1 VEWCQYELLY
11 LDGYEASIRQ
21 IELSNVFIT
30 VLNPCQLT
38 VPAKS
43 LDRRA
48 LLIDNRVM
56 ELTDTTPV
64 HLIHVD
70 PEINMA
76 RFYGIELQPTLFG
89 EVSVLRTWGRI
100 GTNGQAMMVT
110 YDDEALA
117 SEALHNLE
125 KQKLRRGYV
134 PVGE

>member
-1 VEWCQYELLY
+1 MRLFQDV
-11 LDGYEASIRQ
+11 LDHWTTVGSIR
-21 IELSNVFIT
+21 F
-30 VLNPCQLT
+30 
-38 VPAKS
+38 ARKS
-43 LDRRA
+43 EA
-48 LLIDNRVM
+48 FQYAVM

-70 PEINMA
+70 PDANMA

-110 YDDEALA
+110 YDDETQA
-117 SEALHNLE
+117 SEALQKLE
-125 KQKLRRGYV
+125 KQKRRRGYV

>member
-1 VEWCQYELLY
+1 MSF
-11 LDGYEASIRQ
+11 SIQ
-21 IELSNVFIT
+21 DQ
-30 VLNPCQLT
+30 NPFT
-38 VPAKS
+38 GIDFAMS

-48 LLIDNRVM
+48 EFADNCVM
-56 ELTDTTPV
+56 ELTATTPI

-70 PEINMA
+70 PDINMA

-110 YDDEALA
+110 YEDEAQAAEVLQI
-117 SEALHNLE
+117 LE
-125 KQKLRRGYV
+125 KQKRRRGYV

>member
-1 VEWCQYELLY
+1 MSF
-11 LDGYEASIRQ
+11 SIQ
-21 IELSNVFIT
+21 
-30 VLNPCQLT
+30 NPF
-38 VPAKS
+38 PGIDFAMS
-43 LDRRA
+43 LDRRV

-56 ELTDTTPV
+56 ELTITTLV

-70 PEINMA
+70 PDVNMA

-110 YDDEALA
+110 YNNEAQA
-117 SEALHNLE
+117 ADALQKLE
-125 KQKLRRGYV
+125 KKKRRRGYV

>member
-1 VEWCQYELLY
+1 M
-11 LDGYEASIRQ
+11 
-21 IELSNVFIT
+21 T
-30 VLNPCQLT
+30 
-38 VPAKS
+38 
-43 LDRRA
+43 
-48 LLIDNRVM
+48 DNRVM
-56 ELTDTTPV
+56 ELTATTPV

-70 PEINMA
+70 PDVNMA

-100 GTNGQAMMVT
+100 GTNGQAMLVT
-110 YDDEALA
+110 YEDAAQA

>member
-1 VEWCQYELLY
+1 MEWCQYEPLY

-21 IELSNVFIT
+21 VELSNGSIT
-30 VLNPCQLT
+30 VPNPCQLT
-38 VPAKS
+38 DPAMS

-48 LLIDNRVM
+48 FLTDNRSM

-70 PEINMA
+70 PDVNMA

-89 EVSVLRTWGRI
+89 EMSVLRTWGRI

-110 YDDEALA
+110 YDDEAQA
-117 SEALHNLE
+117 SEALHSLE
-125 KQKLRRGYV
+125 KQKRRRGYV

>member
-1 VEWCQYELLY
+1 MSFSVQ
-11 LDGYEASIRQ
+11 DQGPFPGIDFAM
-21 IELSNVFIT
+21 
-30 VLNPCQLT
+30 
-38 VPAKS
+38 S

-48 LLIDNRVM
+48 ELTDNRVM
-56 ELTDTTPV
+56 ELTATTPV

-70 PEINMA
+70 PDVNMA

-100 GTNGQAMMVT
+100 GTNGQAMLVT
-110 YDDEALA
+110 YEDAAQA

>member
-1 VEWCQYELLY
+1 MDL
-11 LDGYEASIRQ
+11 
-21 IELSNVFIT
+21 
-30 VLNPCQLT
+30 
-38 VPAKS
+38 AKS

-48 LLIDNRVM
+48 EFADNHIM
-56 ELTDTTPV
+56 ELTATTPV

-70 PEINMA
+70 PDVNMA

-110 YDDEALA
+110 YDDEAQA
-117 SEALHNLE
+117 SEALQKVE
-125 KQKLRRGYV
+125 KQKRRRGYV